1 MKKIPAHEGTRI
13 RLEALGLLL
22 DPTTASCRI
31 MNTAYQ
37 ALMNTLTKK
46 IRDIKGYMHGS
57 GTTLEGRPRSTGL
70 V

>member
-22 DPTTASCRI
+22 DPTTVSYRVTNA
-31 MNTAYQ
+31 AYTV
-37 ALMNTLTKK
+37 LLNTLTKK